1 MEIKEASEELKSK
14 GYFYSVFAGGENTY
28 NCETL
33 NQAENEIAFHKG
45 LRNKVAQG
53 GYCMIYQWELVKD
66 WTTNEIKN
74 RIWAN
79 ISCGQPIPGS
89 VSVEALRM
97 ELQRRGEEPTG
108 YHDT

>member
-1 MEIKEASEELKSK
+1 MVYA
-14 GYFYSVFAGGENTY
+14 
-28 NCETL
+28 
-33 NQAENEIAFHKG
+33 
-45 LRNKVAQG
+45 
-53 GYCMIYQWELVKD
+53 WELEKIGD

-79 ISCGQPIPGS
+79 VFCGQPIPGC

-97 ELQRRGEEPTG
+97 ELKRRGEEPTG